1 MKTTIYSISAIVTIA
16 AILYMSDPVKP
27 PTKTIITGVVTNP
40 KSDSITIFNQEYEFG
55 NRVDYKNKFKISMD
69 IDSADYFTFY
79 DGNETSSMYI
89 NPGQNIDLTLDTE
102 MFDETIKYNN
112 SPESTFLAKK
122 YLIQE
127 KYVDVDMDSVFALP
141 DSLYYEFFSNLEVLF
156 LKELNKLSNKEF
168 IQLEKENI
176 AQMISRADTWK
187 LNWQKRMLRLSVLP
201 EKGEPGIDFTYPD
214 NNNNIVSLSDFKGK
228 YVYVD
233 IWATWCG
240 PCVYEIPFLVDLE
253 NKYHDKNIVFLSV
266 SVDKEEDID
275 KWKTMLNEKNMGGVQ
290 LFASGWDSQI
300 SNDYLLSV
308 TGIPRF
314 LLFDLDGNVIDL
326 DADRP
331 SSEKIHQIF
340 NEIL

>member
-27 PTKTIITGVVTNP
+27 QIKTIITGFVTNP
-40 KSDSITIFNQEYEFG
+40 TSDSIIIFNQEYEFG
-55 NRVDYKNKFKISMD
+55 NRVDYKNKFKISME
-69 IDSADYFTFY
+69 IDSADYFNLY
-79 DGNETSSMYI
+79 HGNESTSMYI
-89 NPGQNIDLTLDTE
+89 NPGQDIDLTLDTE

-112 SPESTFLAKK
+112 SPESNFLATK

-156 LKELNKLSNKEF
+156 LNELNKLSNKEF
-168 IQLEKENI
+168 VELEKENI
-176 AQMISRADTWK
+176 TQMLSRADTWK
-187 LNWQKRMLRLSVLP
+187 LNWEKRMLKLSVLP
-201 EKGEPGIDFTYPD
+201 KKGEPAIDFTYPD
-214 NNNNIVSLSDFKGK
+214 INNNNISLSDFKGK

-240 PCVYEIPFLVDLE
+240 PCVYEIPFLLELE

-266 SVDKEEDID
+266 SVDEEKDRQ
-275 KWKTMLNEKNMGGVQ
+275 KWVDMVNKKNMDGIQ
-290 LFASGWDSQI
+290 LFASGWGSQI

-314 LLFDLDGNVIDL
+314 LLFDPDGNVIDL
-326 DADRP
+326 DADKP

-340 NEIL
+340 KEIL